1 MKEKKRLSLGIK
13 TYILIVIIMI
23 LLVGISITVSYNVHK
38 KMIDSYYKS
47 LVSQIGKSEAQ
58 ILDKDTISVF
68 LELLKT
74 DEYQQM
80 LDTAIKNNDEQAVID
95 YLTDKDLYDDY
106 LQINSQLDCFRENM
120 EIKYLYIESVQG
132 EYSLSLFDPQ
142 ESILTLGVRLN
153 TNEAF
158 LDYTTNSPIPA
169 TVSKSEYGWLC
180 SGYESVIDDSGK
192 SIALVGVD
200 IDMNEVISQRKS
212 FLYSLIFYILLLVFA
227 VAALTV
233 YFTSKTVVKPLN
245 MLSMAVKEFVNSD
258 SYSFNDVMNLPI
270 HTRDEIEELYI
281 AVQKMEVDIIEYIQN
296 IKKVTVEKERI
307 SAELNVATQIQADML
322 PSIFPAFP
330 DRKEFDIYASMTP
343 AKEVGGDFYDFFL
356 IDNDHL
362 AIVMADVSGKGVPA
376 ALFMV
381 IAKTLI
387 KNRTQMI
394 CGNGENYS
402 PAEIL
407 SYVNE
412 QLCEGNEAELFV
424 TVWLGILQIST
435 GQGIAANAGHEY
447 PTIRRAGG
455 NFELVKTKHSPA
467 VAAME
472 GMKFREHSFELHSGD
487 SLYVYT
493 DGVPEAT
500 NVYDELFGTDRMLAA
515 LNEKPDSSAKELL
528 NRVKKRIDA
537 FVGNASQFDDITMLC
552 LNYFGEGEMT
562 DAGIERSGKNGKSGA
577 SN

>member
-80 LDTAIKNNDEQAVID
+80 LDTAIKNDDEQAVID

-120 EIKYLYIESVQG
+120 EVKYLYIESVQG

-233 YFTSKTVVKPLN
+233 YFISKTVVKPLN
-245 MLSMAVKEFVNSD
+245 MLSVAVKEFVNSD

-394 CGNGENYS
+394 CGNGEDYS

-435 GQGIAANAGHEY
+435 GKGIAANAGHEY

-528 NRVKKRIDA
+528 DRVKKRIDA